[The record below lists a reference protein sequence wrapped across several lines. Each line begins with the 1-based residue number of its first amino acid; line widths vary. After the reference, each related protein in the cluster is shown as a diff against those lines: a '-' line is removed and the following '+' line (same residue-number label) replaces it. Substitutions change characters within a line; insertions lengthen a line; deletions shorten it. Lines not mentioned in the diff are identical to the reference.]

1 MSHLDQVALV
11 RDHVTREE
19 YSAAVALGRD
29 ELVGG
34 RDSSELLVLMA
45 TASLLGDGNSGS
57 LGEARQW
64 LERAVNGDP
73 RSVDASLELAHLL
86 DAVEDEGQ
94 LAGQLFESAAAQ
106 SLGYLEDALAGLTST
121 GNPAPMIRQRL
132 TALLQSVFET
142 DASSSAP

>member
-57 LGEARQW
+57 LGEAR
-64 LERAVNGDP
+64 
-73 RSVDASLELAHLL
+73 
-86 DAVEDEGQ
+86 
-94 LAGQLFESAAAQ
+94 
-106 SLGYLEDALAGLTST
+106 
-121 GNPAPMIRQRL
+121 
-132 TALLQSVFET
+132 
-142 DASSSAP
+142 